1 MPTSPA
7 LLLWETPSSPLS
19 QGLPSFLQ
27 REAMNAVVRGM
38 VSGSDCWGQQ
48 PSSLLQSTTYET
60 LGKPLGLAVPQFP
73 PVQNKNG
80 NSTNRRGSVE
90 G

>member
-1 MPTSPA
+1 MPTSAA
-7 LLLWETPSSPLS
+7 LLLWERPSSHLS

-60 LGKPLGLAVPQFP
+60 LGLAVPQFP

-90 G
+90 R